1 MLQQFN
7 FQQQQQIRVLQND
20 GAVWFVAK
28 DVCDALGL
36 TNATET
42 LRSLDDDEKLTSEIL
57 RSGQNRKMR
66 LINESGLYNLIF
78 RSNKPEAR
86 AFRKWVTSEV
96 LPSIRQRGHY
106 ETGESK
112 LRISHSPDA
121 QSEAFFNWIMDNQDK
136 DIRTHHISIY
146 QFLHS
151 QHQKQGFV
159 EWFRCPFELAMA
171 GAGIGSKKTYYK
183 CLDDLTAWNLISYR
197 KGVNEWRVSL
207 FKIMPLPPEDTVMK
221 ILH

>member
-1 MLQQFN
+1 MIQQFN

-20 GAVWFVAK
+20 GAVWFVGK
-28 DVCDALGL
+28 DVCEALNISKHRDALL
-36 TNATET
+36 KLDEDERASIKVDT
-42 LRSLDDDEKLTSEIL
+42 LGGAQEMSV
-57 RSGQNRKMR
+57 
-66 LINESGLYNLIF
+66 INESGLYNLIF
-78 RSNKPEAR
+78 RSNKPEAK

-96 LPSIRQRGHY
+96 LPSIRKHGGY
-106 ETGESK
+106 NKPGTGLS
-112 LRISHSPDA
+112 LSHSPDA
-121 QSEAFFNWIMDNQDK
+121 QSELFFTWIMDNQEK

-146 QFLHS
+146 QFLLS

-159 EWFRCPFELAMA
+159 EWFRCPFELAMT

-183 CLDDLTAWNLISYR
+183 CLDDLTEWKLISYR